1 MPCKDTT
8 AEIIIYLD
16 KKGCLVN
23 FSFSKITCSK
33 EIGGGTG
40 FLEYCKGK
48 SAEEMLDLEINKL
61 FDFFGFESEEDQ
73 FLLYMEWEALHS
85 AISQLLGIPI
95 HNKRYKIASIS
106 CDEKGTTINQVMS
119 PLKEMPKIVSCLNR
133 GKNSLEQV
141 NLDTV

>member
-40 FLEYCKGK
+40 YLEYCKGK
-48 SAEEMLDLEINKL
+48 TAEEILDLEINEL
-61 FDFFGFESEEDQ
+61 FDFF
-73 FLLYMEWEALHS
+73 
-85 AISQLLGIPI
+85 
-95 HNKRYKIASIS
+95 
-106 CDEKGTTINQVMS
+106 C
-119 PLKEMPKIVSCLNR
+119 LKTK
-133 GKNSLEQV
+133 SLKCFV
-141 NLDTV
+141 NLFFSSKKH